1 MSRTDSEAQLQ
12 PSDLCH
18 DTIQHKPHK
27 GSAPGFRILRLHAGI
42 VSAGCNFLWRN
53 LRNWEGDPMP
63 SELDALL
70 VRELVRDKAAGIPPD
85 EAEKRIESDREKAR
99 AIIEEKWTPK
109 TS

>member
-1 MSRTDSEAQLQ
+1 
-12 PSDLCH
+12 
-18 DTIQHKPHK
+18 
-27 GSAPGFRILRLHAGI
+27 
-42 VSAGCNFLWRN
+42 
-53 LRNWEGDPMP
+53 MP